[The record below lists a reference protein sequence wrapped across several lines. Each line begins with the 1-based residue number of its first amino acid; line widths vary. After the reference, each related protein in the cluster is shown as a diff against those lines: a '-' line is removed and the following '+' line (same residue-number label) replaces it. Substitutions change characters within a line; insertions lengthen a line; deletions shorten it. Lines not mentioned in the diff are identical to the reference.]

1 MMLVMIIIEISFDSR
16 NNSNI
21 YVIDDND
28 NDSIIFDNGDGCN
41 IYENVIMM
49 ITAIYMTKM
58 MIIKAAMINIIK
70 R

>member
-1 MMLVMIIIEISFDSR
+1 MIIIEIRFDSR

-41 IYENVIMM
+41 IYKNVIMM
-49 ITAIYMTKM
+49 ITEIYMTKM
-58 MIIKAAMINIIK
+58 MIIKAAMIDIIK